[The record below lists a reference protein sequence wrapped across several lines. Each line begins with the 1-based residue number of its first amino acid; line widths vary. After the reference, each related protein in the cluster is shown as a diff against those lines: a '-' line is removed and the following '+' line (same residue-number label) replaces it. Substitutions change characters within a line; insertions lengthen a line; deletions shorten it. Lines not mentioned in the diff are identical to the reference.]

1 MVQLISPCVNATLV
15 LYDEWVW
22 PVPIQIEGAIECLKT
37 QLEEKGKE
45 INAFREKH
53 GIRIQGDPADTKPPQ
68 PQETLRHTEGS
79 PGVLVS

>member
-1 MVQLISPCVNATLV
+1 MEEV
-15 LYDEWVW
+15 
-22 PVPIQIEGAIECLKT
+22 IERLKT

-53 GIRIQGDPADTKPPQ
+53 NIRIQGDPADTKLPRPQ
-68 PQETLRHTEGS
+68 KTLRQTEGS